1 MNDIEI
7 YNDVRTEVIRRVQDM
22 YYYNRSILIIGDK
35 DPGEKE
41 RLQKEQSY
49 LEYIAYTLV
58 ALPMPD

>member
-49 LEYIAYTLV
+49 LEYIASTLV

>member
-7 YNDVRTEVIRRVQDM
+7 YNDVRTEVIRSVQNM

-35 DPGEKE
+35 DTDEKE

-49 LEYIAYTLV
+49 LEYIASTLV
-58 ALPMPD
+58 SLPMPD

>member
-1 MNDIEI
+1 MNDIKI

-49 LEYIAYTLV
+49 LEYIASTLV
-58 ALPMPD
+58 ALPMPG

>member
-35 DPGEKE
+35 DPVKKE
-41 RLQKEQSY
+41 RLQKEQAY
-49 LEYIAYTLV
+49 LEYIVSTLV
-58 ALPMPD
+58 ELPMPD

>member
-1 MNDIEI
+1 MHDIEI

-49 LEYIAYTLV
+49 LEYIASTLV

>member
-49 LEYIAYTLV
+49 LEYIASTLV
-58 ALPMPD
+58 SLPMPD